1 MRKFLF
7 LLAFILPIACSFVA
21 CSSDDEPTK
30 TELTSAEIEK
40 LQGTWKITKVE
51 DFQLPGERKI
61 VFDQSSVKVYMKNP
75 TAQYFRL
82 VDEYTYKVVGNML
95 TLTNKWSG
103 EVGSTVEVLSFSDT
117 ALKAVI
123 TDMEYGYGTYTA
135 HMSKEQNI
143 ELASLQG
150 TWNATDVS
158 ITNLPA
164 MKFLIKGNQLIVFE
178 KSTGL
183 NFSETG
189 TYSMEIV
196 GQTLY
201 LSIIGYSSTDMV
213 IELSNISATSMTAKV
228 VDIYNDGLT
237 YTMKIVKEK

>member
-1 MRKFLF
+1 M
-7 LLAFILPIACSFVA
+7 AIVLPMACSFVA
-21 CSSDDEPTK
+21 CGSDDEPTN

-51 DFQLPGERKI
+51 DFQLPGDRKI
-61 VFDQSSVKVYMKNP
+61 VFDLSSVKVYMKNP

-82 VDEYTYKVVGNML
+82 VDENTYKVAGNML

-117 ALKAVI
+117 TLKAVI

-143 ELASLQG
+143 ELASLQS

-164 MKFLIKGNQLIVFE
+164 MKFLIKGNQLIIFE

-183 NFSETG
+183 NFTETG
-189 TYSMEIV
+189 TYSMEII

-201 LSIIGYSSTDMV
+201 LSITGYSSTDMV
-213 IELSNISATSMTAKV
+213 IELSNISETSMTAKV
-228 VDIYNDGLT
+228 IDLYNDGLA
-237 YTMKIVKEK
+237 YTMNIVKEK

>member
-1 MRKFLF
+1 MKKILL
-7 LLAFILPIACSFVA
+7 LLAFILPMACSFVA
-21 CSSDDEPTK
+21 CSSDDDPTK

-117 ALKAVI
+117 ALKVVI

-164 MKFLIKGNQLIVFE
+164 MKFLIKGNQLVVFE
-178 KSTGL
+178 KNTGL
-183 NFSETG
+183 NYTETG
-189 TYSMEIV
+189 SYTFEII

-201 LSIIGYSSTDMV
+201 LSLTGYSSTDMV
-213 IELSNISATSMTAKV
+213 IELSNISQNTMDAKI